1 MIKQVIWSSTI
12 DWPNE
17 VSSVLFFDGCN
28 FNCPYCH
35 NKDLSLQSE
44 IKFDDILEK
53 LLERKSIVDHV
64 ILSGGECTISGDFN
78 YTVNTLYNNGF
89 KVGIHTNG
97 SNFDEFYRSRNQIS
111 FVGLDI
117 KHENEEKYAK
127 KEFKG
132 YHIVRNNIS
141 KYLNFLGRNC
151 IDYEVRTT
159 WASDLLKVHVINI
172 ACYLK
177 NNNIKEWI
185 LQYEVQDGKK
195 KLYHDQEWYDE
206 ILKNLN
212 KIITTRI
219 R

>member
-17 VSSVLFFDGCN
+17 ISSVLFFDGCN

-35 NKDLSLQSE
+35 NKDLSLQTE
-44 IKFDDILEK
+44 IKFDEILEK

-64 ILSGGECTISGDFN
+64 ILSGGECTISDDFN
-78 YTVNTLYNNGF
+78 YVVNTLYNNGF

-97 SNFDEFYRSRNQIS
+97 SNFEEFYRSRDQIS

-117 KHENEEKYAK
+117 KTNDFERYAK
-127 KEFKG
+127 KEYKQN
-132 YHIVRNNIS
+132 HIITENIF
-141 KYLNFLGRNC
+141 KYLDYLSRSD
-151 IDYEVRTT
+151 IKYEVRTT
-159 WASDLLKVHVINI
+159 WTLDLLQSNLFYI
-172 ACYLK
+172 AYYLK

-206 ILKNLN
+206 IVKNLN
-212 KIITTRI
+212 KIIPTKI